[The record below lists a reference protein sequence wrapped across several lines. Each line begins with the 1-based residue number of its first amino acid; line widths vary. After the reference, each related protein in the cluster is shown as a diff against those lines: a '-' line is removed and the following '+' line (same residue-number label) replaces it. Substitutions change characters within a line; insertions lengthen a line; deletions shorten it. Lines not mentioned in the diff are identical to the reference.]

1 MDDVFRYVASI
12 EPWDRFL
19 APEELDEELRR
30 LHDAS
35 GGRAPLDVIG
45 ASRRGH
51 PLRTL
56 TIGKGDRHAL
66 VVGTPHPNEPAG
78 GLAAL
83 RLAELLLADNG
94 MLGDLGF
101 TWHVLPCADPDG
113 MRLNSG
119 WFGGPFTYEA
129 YGATIYRPPF
139 PEQFEW
145 TFHRDDLARPG
156 LSPLPESTAVMTLID
171 DVRPDLFVSMHNA
184 EIGGFFC
191 YVGEPVASIGTAF
204 QTLREMTK
212 VPIECGEPE
221 EPAPRLG
228 AGVFHVPPNLEGDD
242 QLCSTDYA
250 ARYGALG
257 VTSETPLWTDVRSED
272 ERPTDRTRAAVAGDI
287 AKGRIA
293 VRDRHGGWVEAI
305 GGDIDLDSVR
315 GRAVLEDAAGLED
328 EWPVVDL
335 TGDGSAT
342 VAYIAGLEHERDLER
357 VRAAGHVAAL
367 LREHGNGSPKQRT
380 VLADANDRLAEWAS
394 TAEQRTTFVG
404 LDGAVRCHV
413 GIALHCASA
422 LAAR

>member
-1 MDDVFRYVASI
+1 MDDFVKHVASI
-12 EPWDRFL
+12 EPWDHFL
-19 APEELDEELRR
+19 APEELDEHLRR
-30 LHDAS
+30 LHASS
-35 GGRAPLDVIG
+35 GGRASLDVIG

-51 PLRTL
+51 PLHTL
-56 TIGKGDRHAL
+56 TIGAGDRHAV
-66 VVGTPHPNEPAG
+66 VVGTPHPNEPTG

-94 MLGDLGF
+94 IHQDLGM

-119 WFGGPFTYEA
+119 WFGGPFTYES
-129 YGATIYRPPF
+129 YGANIYRPPF

-145 TFHRDDLARPG
+145 TFHRADLARPG
-156 LSPLPESTAVMTLID
+156 LPPLPESTAVMTLID
-171 DVRPDLFVSMHNA
+171 EVRPELFVSMHNA
-184 EIGGFFC
+184 EIGGRFC
-191 YVGEPVASIGTAF
+191 YVTEPVASIGT
-204 QTLREMTK
+204 TLASLHQVTD

-228 AGVFHVPPNLEGDD
+228 AGIFHVPPNLEGGD

-257 VTSETPLWTDVRSED
+257 VTSETPLWADARSED
-272 ERPTDRTRAAVAGDI
+272 ERLTDRTRAAVAADI

-293 VRDRHGGWVEAI
+293 VRDRHARWVEAI
-305 GGDIDLDSVR
+305 GGEIGLGSAR
-315 GRAVLEDAAGLED
+315 GRAVLEDAAGLAEG
-328 EWPVVDL
+328 WPLIGD
-335 TGDGSAT
+335 TGDDPAT
-342 VAYIAGLEHERDLER
+342 VAYVSGLEHERDLER

-367 LREHGNGSPKQRT
+367 LREEGDGSPAQNAAH
-380 VLADANDRLAEWAS
+380 ADATDRLTEWAS
-394 TAEQRTTFVG
+394 TAEEGTTFVG
-404 LDGAVRCHV
+404 LHGAVRCHV